1 MLLNLIERIPK
12 TFDNILNLSMG
23 VKIVSFFSMFVL
35 PLYNHMGMIVLLLM
49 IDLFTSIWAQYKA
62 KKKRCKGVNSNS
74 PAEERFNC
82 FVILYRT
89 VKPDRILETVEK
101 IFGYSIT
108 LIVVFI
114 LDYYL
119 IRKGLDETG
128 MFSNL
133 SLSNAVFLL
142 IIAAEAWSINRNL
155 GTITGNR
162 IFKSINNL
170 ISKKTGYDQE
180 AETT

>member
-23 VKIVSFFSMFVL
+23 VKIVAFFSMFVL
-35 PLYNHMGMIVLLLM
+35 PLYNHMGMIVVLLM
-49 IDLFTSIWAQYKA
+49 IDLLTSIWAQYKA
-62 KKKRCKGVNSNS
+62 KKKRCKGMNANSL
-74 PAEERFNC
+74 AEERFNC

-89 VKPDRILETVEK
+89 IKPARILESVEK

-114 LDYYL
+114 MDYYL

-162 IFKSINNL
+162 IFTAINKM
-170 ISKKTGYDQE
+170 ISKKTGYEENVQ
-180 AETT
+180 